1 VPLQAMQSQSTR
13 LLTSASLS
21 CAVLVD
27 NSFRSVQAIKIDKEM
42 NPQNEAPFISP
53 QLLPKKNCVYAETG
67 VDLLN

>member
-1 VPLQAMQSQSTR
+1 
-13 LLTSASLS
+13 
-21 CAVLVD
+21 LVD

-53 QLLPKKNCVYAETG
+53 QLLPKKNCAYAETG